1 MGVPGREAAHGGGV
15 GYAAGVAVWDAAA
28 EWSPVGQEI
37 DRVSLGAAIDAAA
50 TAARAR
56 WRCATASAQT
66 VSPQSDYEAC
76 TSVWRHVIGPLHP
89 DDARAR
95 S

>member
-1 MGVPGREAAHGGGV
+1 MGVPGREAAHGGGG
-15 GYAAGVAVWDAAA
+15 GYAAWVAVWDAAA

-50 TAARAR
+50 TAARALAMR
-56 WRCATASAQT
+56 HRIGTDGFT
-66 VSPQSDYEAC
+66 QSDYEAC

-89 DDARAR
+89 DDAQAR

>member
-1 MGVPGREAAHGGGV
+1 MRHRIGTDGF
-15 GYAAGVAVWDAAA
+15 
-28 EWSPVGQEI
+28 
-37 DRVSLGAAIDAAA
+37 
-50 TAARAR
+50 T
-56 WRCATASAQT
+56 
-66 VSPQSDYEAC
+66 QSDYEAC